1 MLKQTTA
8 LATLLLSLGLAAPL
22 TAQDDQTEDMATEE
36 SDGADA
42 GTVDTASEMDVSAD
56 TVVASVDGVDITL
69 GQMIIAK
76 SQLPQQYQQL
86 PPDVLFDGV
95 LTQLIQQ
102 QALAATM
109 SDEPA
114 RVTIALEN
122 QRRSL
127 MAGEALT
134 EYLETAVSEDAVRAA
149 YDEAFAS
156 EEGGA
161 LEYNASHIL
170 VETQEEAA
178 DVIARIEAGEEFAAL
193 ATELS
198 QDPGSG
204 AAGGNLG
211 WFSAGMMVEPFQAAV
226 ETLDVGEVSGPVE
239 SQFGW
244 HVIQLNETREQ
255 EPPAY
260 DEVAGEIEA
269 QLQEEAINSYLTELT
284 EGAEVER
291 PEPGTYDPAV
301 LGDLS
306 LLEE

>member
-1 MLKQTTA
+1 MLKQSTA
-8 LATLLLSLGLAAPL
+8 LAGLILSLGLTGPAL
-22 TAQDDQTEDMATEE
+22 AQDDQTTSEDGATEAQ
-36 SDGADA
+36 ADA
-42 GTVDTASEMDVSAD
+42 TTDETMDLSAD
-56 TVVASVDGVDITL
+56 TVIASVDGVEITL
-69 GQMIIAK
+69 GQMIIAR

-102 QALAATM
+102 QALSATM
-109 SDEPA
+109 EEEPA
-114 RVTIALEN
+114 RVRIALEN

-134 EYLETAVSEDAVRAA
+134 SFLDSAVSEDAVRAA
-149 YDEAFAS
+149 YDESFAES
-156 EEGGA
+156 GGA

-170 VETQEEAA
+170 VPTQEEAA
-178 DVIARIEAGEEFAAL
+178 DVISRLEGGEEFATL

-204 AAGGNLG
+204 QNGGNLG
-211 WFSAGMMVEPFQAAV
+211 WFGAGMMVEPFQAAV
-226 ETLDVGEVSGPVE
+226 ETLEVGEVSGPVE

-255 EPPAY
+255 TPPAY
-260 DEVAGEIEA
+260 EEIAGEIEA

-284 EGAEVER
+284 ESAEVDR
-291 PEPGTYDPAV
+291 PEPGTYPADV
-301 LGDLS
+301 LNDLT
-306 LLEE
+306 LLDE